1 VLLAELGQ
9 YSAIQF
15 CHTGNCRQMA
25 ELGWQNLA

>member
-1 VLLAELGQ
+1 MLLAELGH
-9 YSAIQF
+9 SAIQF